1 VTGEIFYQYNE
12 NVLVRGELV
21 MERYDYI
28 PPPVTEENKAEY
40 FEELSNIKKADEW
53 IKKHSVKEET
63 KGPEIK
69 ILKVEKKE
77 SHKINLKMKDLIIS
91 ILLIILF
98 FPIALNISNGLI
110 ILIYGISM
118 VTYGS
123 WLNWKYSSVRKKLL
137 SRVDS
142 RQSARDEA
150 IEKYNKIIDP
160 ENYLKTS
167 DLLKIL
173 LLIISSPVV
182 IFLLMIVMET

>member
-1 VTGEIFYQYNE
+1 
-12 NVLVRGELV
+12 

-77 SHKINLKMKDLIIS
+77 IHQNNLELKDLIIS
-91 ILLIILF
+91 ILLIILS
-98 FPIALNISNGLI
+98 FPIVLNVGNGLI
-110 ILIYGISM
+110 SSIYGISM
-118 VTYGS
+118 IAYAQWIT
-123 WLNWKYSSVRKKLL
+123 WIKPSVRKKLL

-142 RQSARDEA
+142 RQS
-150 IEKYNKIIDP
+150 
-160 ENYLKTS
+160 
-167 DLLKIL
+167 DL
-173 LLIISSPVV
+173 S
-182 IFLLMIVMET
+182 

>member
-1 VTGEIFYQYNE
+1 
-12 NVLVRGELV
+12 

-77 SHKINLKMKDLIIS
+77 IHQNNLELKDLIIS
-91 ILLIILF
+91 ILLVILS
-98 FPIALNISNGLI
+98 FPIVLNVGNGLI
-110 ILIYGISM
+110 SSIYGIFM
-118 VTYGS
+118 IAYAQWIT
-123 WLNWKYSSVRKKLL
+123 WIKPSVRKKLL

-142 RQSARDEA
+142 RQS
-150 IEKYNKIIDP
+150 
-160 ENYLKTS
+160 
-167 DLLKIL
+167 DL
-173 LLIISSPVV
+173 S
-182 IFLLMIVMET
+182 

>member
-1 VTGEIFYQYNE
+1 MSRDIFYQYQGD
-12 NVLVRGELV
+12 VLVRGELV

-28 PPPVTEENKAEY
+28 PPPVTEDNKVEY

-69 ILKVEKKE
+69 VLRVEKKE
-77 SHKINLKMKDLIIS
+77 IHQNNLELKDLIIS

-98 FPIALNISNGLI
+98 FPIVLNVGKDLI
-110 ILIYGISM
+110 TLIYGISII
-118 VTYGS
+118 VYAQ

-142 RQSARDEA
+142 RQSDRSEA

-160 ENYLKTS
+160 ENYLKPS
-167 DLLKIL
+167 DLLKMLFLIL
-173 LLIISSPVV
+173 STPVVIILLII
-182 IFLLMIVMET
+182 IEA